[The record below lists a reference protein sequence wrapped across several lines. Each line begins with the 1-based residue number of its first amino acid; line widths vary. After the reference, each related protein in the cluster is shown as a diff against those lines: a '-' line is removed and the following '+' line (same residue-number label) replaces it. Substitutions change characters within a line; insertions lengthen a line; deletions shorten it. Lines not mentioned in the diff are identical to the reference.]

1 MAAQQNIIGSRVR
14 FLRQEKELSQEALAA
29 QCNVAG
35 WDISR
40 GTLSKI
46 EARLRRVN
54 DAEVMLLAK
63 VLKCNIADLY
73 YREKAEALL
82 SVARQG
88 KE

>member
-1 MAAQQNIIGSRVR
+1 MAAKQNIIGSRVR
-14 FLRQEKELSQEALAA
+14 FLRQNKDLSQEALAA
-29 QCNVAG
+29 QCNIAG

-54 DAEVMLLAK
+54 DAEVMLIAK
-63 VLKCNIADLY
+63 VLKCSIADLY
-73 YREKAEALL
+73 PRDEIGELL
-82 SVARQG
+82 TVARQG

>member
-73 YREKAEALL
+73 HREKTEALL

-88 KE
+88 KD

>member
-1 MAAQQNIIGSRVR
+1 MAAKQNIIGARVR
-14 FLRQEKELSQEALAA
+14 FLRQEKELSREALAA
-29 QCNVAG
+29 KCIAG

-54 DAEVMLLAK
+54 DAEVMLIAK
-63 VLKCNIADLY
+63 VLKCSIADLY
-73 YREKAEALL
+73 PREKTEELL
-82 SVARQG
+82 AVARQG